1 MLKKICQRC
10 QGNGYIKVKQS
21 VENPTEEVLQCPLC
35 NSEGEIIM
43 DKNTFEEERQRHRI
57 KTERLMLESELVKQL
72 NGVIKKLNDE
82 VDMLTKQ
89 KIYLQSKL
97 KEKQAIRAAKSF
109 SNEEIWFYS
118 DDFKLI
124 CEYADIEPGM
134 VKKRTFEAIE
144 RIRKKYAKKD
154 MSKMPGQWLYKGE
167 TISRK
172 SSRRN
177 STMSTL

>member
-1 MLKKICQRC
+1 MLKKICPRC

-21 VENPTEEVLQCPLC
+21 VENPKEEVLQCPLC

-43 DKNTFEEERQRHRI
+43 DKNTFEQERQRHKI

-97 KEKQAIRAAKSF
+97 KEKTKKE
-109 SNEEIWFYS
+109 NENE
-118 DDFKLI
+118 
-124 CEYADIEPGM
+124 
-134 VKKRTFEAIE
+134 
-144 RIRKKYAKKD
+144 
-154 MSKMPGQWLYKGE
+154 
-167 TISRK
+167 
-172 SSRRN
+172 
-177 STMSTL
+177 